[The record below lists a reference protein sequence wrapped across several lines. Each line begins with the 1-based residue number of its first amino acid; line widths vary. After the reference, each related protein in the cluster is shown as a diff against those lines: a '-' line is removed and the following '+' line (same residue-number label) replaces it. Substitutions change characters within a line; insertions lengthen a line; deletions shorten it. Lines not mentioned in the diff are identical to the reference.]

1 MINKIHILILIM
13 LFLGLGGSAQNVEAF
28 SSIDK
33 DSILIGDQINYE
45 LGINVPEGFIVAWPP
60 LVDTISKNIEII
72 DIQDVDTSYQENTL
86 ILNKRLT
93 LTSFDSGYFEIPSYT
108 FRFRHEN
115 DSINFESNTL
125 RHFIRVYTPVVDTS
139 QAFKAIKG
147 PIAEPYTL
155 REVLPWILLGLLII
169 IAGFLVFWYIRKRKK
184 KKPLFSI
191 KSKPEL
197 PAHVIAIQKLEEVRL
212 AKVWQAGRIKEYHT
226 QLTDIIREYME
237 KRYQFDAPEMTSD
250 EIFEQLDQK
259 NINNE
264 VSAKLKAALKLAD
277 LVKFAKAKPTPLEND
292 LSLNHCIDFVKETK
306 EEPVLRVDEQ
316 QAKAITEMKEENDV

>member
-1 MINKIHILILIM
+1 MINKIHISVLLLI
-13 LFLGLGGSAQNVEAF
+13 FLSLRGSTQNVEAF

-72 DIQDVDTSYQENTL
+72 DIQAVDTSYQENAL

-115 DSINFESNTL
+115 DSTNFESNTL

-139 QAFKAIKG
+139 QAFKAVKG
-147 PIAEPYTL
+147 PIGEPYTF
-155 REVLPWILLGLLII
+155 REMLPWILLGLLII
-169 IAGFLVFWYIRKRKK
+169 GAVVFVLWYIRKRKK
-184 KKPLFSI
+184 KKPLFSK

-197 PAHVIAIQKLEEVRL
+197 PAHIIAIQKLEEVRL
-212 AKVWQAGRIKEYHT
+212 AKVWQAGRIKVYHT

-259 NINNE
+259 DINNE
-264 VSAKLKAALKLAD
+264 VSAKLKSALKLAD

-292 LSLNHCIDFVKETK
+292 LSLNHCIDFVNETK
-306 EEPVLRVDEQ
+306 VEPVLRVDEQ
-316 QAKAITEMKEENDV
+316 PKSVTEMKEENDV